1 MITEYIYGVGVGAF
15 WLSAFSLGIYLG
27 YKRSAD
33 WVERAALAEIN
44 AEERTEN
51 FNVGFSVRIDTVIQ
65 AFVLKGFELEL
76 SEDETPLTERSTPL
90 ILTFQRRSKSVL
102 MLTWNIYFYILLMP
116 FGSVAY
122 SVGLGC
128 IDKQAKRIEFMIE
141 E

>member
-1 MITEYIYGVGVGAF
+1 MITEYIYGVGIGAF
-15 WLSAFSLGIYLG
+15 WLSALALGIYLG

-33 WVERAALAEIN
+33 WVERAALAEIS
-44 AEERTEN
+44 AEERSEN
-51 FNVGFSVRIDTVIQ
+51 FNIDLSVRIDTIIQ

-76 SEDETPLTERSTPL
+76 SEDKTPFTERSTPL
-90 ILTFQRRSKSVL
+90 ILTFQRRSKSAL

-128 IDKQAKRIEFMIE
+128 MDNQAKRIEFMIE